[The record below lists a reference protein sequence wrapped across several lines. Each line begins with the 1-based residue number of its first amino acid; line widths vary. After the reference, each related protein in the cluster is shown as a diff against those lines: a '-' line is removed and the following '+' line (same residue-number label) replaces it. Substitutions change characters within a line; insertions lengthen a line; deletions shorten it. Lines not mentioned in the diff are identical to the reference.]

1 MLREATELHRPEQEP
16 PRLNSFD
23 LFGYGFALSGPREA
37 IGRVF
42 GHGGYGGSDGLA
54 DQQKNLAVGFTAGVI
69 GYHPCKTE
77 LFRLV
82 GLEQRKGWEP

>member
-1 MLREATELHRPEQEP
+1 M
-16 PRLNSFD
+16 
-23 LFGYGFALSGPREA
+23 
-37 IGRVF
+37 F

-69 GYHPCKTE
+69 GCHPCKTE